1 MSETPEL
8 HRRRRARLFTVLAA
22 VGFALLLALALW
34 PERIEVS
41 TAKVDRG
48 PVRTTLID
56 EGRTRMREVY
66 VVSAPFS
73 GRVLRV
79 AVEPG
84 DAVRAGEPLA
94 RMTRSSAGF
103 LDPRLEAEAR
113 AAVTA
118 ALARERAATAERD
131 LAASEA
137 TRARQLAATRLI
149 ADTARDAAI
158 ARERS
163 AEAALQAA
171 TAEVRR
177 ARSALLAAGETGGEG
192 TVLVKAPVA
201 AIVLRVPQ
209 ESEAIVAAGTPLIVL
224 GDPTRVDVVAEF
236 LSQDAVTLR
245 PGAAAFIENWGG
257 ERLAARIERIEPVA
271 RTKVSALGIEE
282 QRTNVVLSFDSPPP
296 APLRVHDFR
305 IDARVIVAERNEA
318 VRVPLGALFR
328 DGDAWSVYVI
338 RGGRATLTRVEVG
351 LEDER
356 FREVT
361 KGLSRG
367 ETVVLFP
374 TSEVR
379 DGVRVKALAR

>member
-8 HRRRRARLFTVLAA
+8 HRRRRARLWTVLAA
-22 VGFALLLALALW
+22 LGLALLLALALW

-48 PVRTTLID
+48 PVRATLID

-66 VVSAPFS
+66 IVSAPFS

-84 DAVRAGEPLA
+84 DAVRVAEPLA

-113 AAVTA
+113 ATVTA

-149 ADTARDAAI
+149 ADTARDAAM

-171 TAEVRR
+171 AAEVRR
-177 ARSALLAAGETGGEG
+177 ARSALLSAGESGGEG
-192 TVLVKAPVA
+192 MVLVKAPVGA
-201 AIVLRVPQ
+201 VVLRVPQ
-209 ESEAIVAAGTPLIVL
+209 ESEAVVAGGTPLIVL
-224 GDPTRVDVVAEF
+224 GDPARVDVVAEF
-236 LSQDAVTLR
+236 LSQDAVTLQ

-257 ERLAARIERIEPVA
+257 APLAARIERIEPVA

-282 QRTNVVLSFDSPPP
+282 QRTNVILQFAESPPP
-296 APLRVHDFR
+296 ALRVHDFR
-305 IDARVIVAERNEA
+305 IDARVIVAERSDV

-328 DGDAWSVYVI
+328 DGNAWSVYVV
-338 RGGRATLTRVEVG
+338 RGGRAVRTRVEVG

-356 FREVT
+356 FREIT
-361 KGLSRG
+361 HGLAAG

-374 TSEVR
+374 SSEVG
-379 DGVRVKALAR
+379 DGVRLKVLAR

>member
-177 ARSALLAAGETGGEG
+177 ARSALLAAGETGGEHRRG
-192 TVLVKAPVA
+192 
-201 AIVLRVPQ
+201 
-209 ESEAIVAAGTPLIVL
+209 
-224 GDPTRVDVVAEF
+224 
-236 LSQDAVTLR
+236 DAVAGNVGDQD
-245 PGAAAFIENWGG
+245 PQAAS
-257 ERLAARIERIEPVA
+257 
-271 RTKVSALGIEE
+271 K
-282 QRTNVVLSFDSPPP
+282 
-296 APLRVHDFR
+296 
-305 IDARVIVAERNEA
+305 
-318 VRVPLGALFR
+318 
-328 DGDAWSVYVI
+328 
-338 RGGRATLTRVEVG
+338 
-351 LEDER
+351 
-356 FREVT
+356 
-361 KGLSRG
+361 KSR
-367 ETVVLFP
+367 
-374 TSEVR
+374 
-379 DGVRVKALAR
+379 

>member
-1 MSETPEL
+1 MSQSPEL
-8 HRRRRARLFTVLAA
+8 HRRRRARLWTVLAA

-34 PERIEVS
+34 PKRIEVS

-48 PVRTTLID
+48 LVRTALID

-84 DAVRAGEPLA
+84 DVVRAGEPLA
-94 RMTRSSAGF
+94 RMTRGSAGF

-113 AAVTA
+113 AAVTV

-131 LAASEA
+131 LAVSEA
-137 TRARQLAATRLI
+137 ARARQLAATRLI

-158 ARERS
+158 ARERA

-171 TAEVRR
+171 AAEVRR
-177 ARSALLAAGETGGEG
+177 ARSALLAAGESGGEG
-192 TVLVKAPVA
+192 AVLVKAPVA
-201 AIVLRVPQ
+201 AVVLRVPQ
-209 ESEAIVAAGTPLIVL
+209 ESEAVVASGTPLIVL
-224 GDPTRVDVVAEF
+224 GDPARVDVVAEF
-236 LSQDAVTLR
+236 LSQDAVTLQ

-257 ERLAARIERIEPVA
+257 APLAARIERVEPVA

-282 QRTNVVLSFDSPPP
+282 QRTNVILEFVEPPPP
-296 APLRVHDFR
+296 ALRVHDFR
-305 IDARVIVAERNEA
+305 IDARVIVAERSN
-318 VRVPLGALFR
+318 VLRVPLGALFR
-328 DGDAWSVYVI
+328 DGERWAVYVV
-338 RGGRATLTRVEVG
+338 RGGRAALTPVEVG
-351 LEDER
+351 LEDDSA
-356 FREVT
+356 REIT
-361 KGLSRG
+361 RGLELG

-374 TSEVR
+374 SSEVR
-379 DGVRVKALAR
+379 DGVRLKALAR

>member
-1 MSETPEL
+1 MSDTPEF

-257 ERLAARIERIEPVA
+257 EPLAARIERIEPVA

-282 QRTNVVLSFDSPPP
+282 QRTNVVLSFDAPPP

-318 VRVPLGALFR
+318 VRVPLGADR
-328 DGDAWSVYVI
+328 KS
-338 RGGRATLTRVEVG
+338 TR
-351 LEDER
+351 LNSSHR
-356 FREVT
+356 S
-361 KGLSRG
+361 LSRM
-367 ETVVLFP
+367 P
-374 TSEVR
+374 SS
-379 DGVRVKALAR
+379 A

>member
-1 MSETPEL
+1 MSDTPEF

-149 ADTARDAAI
+149 ADTARDAAQLCH
-158 ARERS
+158 ASAGERHRYPHHS
-163 AEAALQAA
+163 G
-171 TAEVRR
+171 
-177 ARSALLAAGETGGEG
+177 AAGPRQAGNNDGLYQGGH
-192 TVLVKAPVA
+192 
-201 AIVLRVPQ
+201 Q
-209 ESEAIVAAGTPLIVL
+209 D
-224 GDPTRVDVVAEF
+224 DP
-236 LSQDAVTLR
+236 
-245 PGAAAFIENWGG
+245 
-257 ERLAARIERIEPVA
+257 ERD
-271 RTKVSALGIEE
+271 
-282 QRTNVVLSFDSPPP
+282 QP
-296 APLRVHDFR
+296 A
-305 IDARVIVAERNEA
+305 
-318 VRVPLGALFR
+318 
-328 DGDAWSVYVI
+328 
-338 RGGRATLTRVEVG
+338 
-351 LEDER
+351 
-356 FREVT
+356 
-361 KGLSRG
+361 
-367 ETVVLFP
+367 
-374 TSEVR
+374 
-379 DGVRVKALAR
+379 

>member
-1 MSETPEL
+1 MSDTPEL
-8 HRRRRARLFTVLAA
+8 HRRRRARLLTVLAA
-22 VGFALLLALALW
+22 AGLALLLALALW
-34 PERIEVS
+34 PQQIEVS

-48 PVRTTLID
+48 AVRATLID

-94 RMTRSSAGF
+94 RMTRSSAAF

-113 AAVTA
+113 ATVTM

-131 LAASEA
+131 LAASA
-137 TRARQLAATRLI
+137 AARARPLAATRLI
-149 ADTARDAAI
+149 AETARDAAS
-158 ARERS
+158 ARERA
-163 AEAALQAA
+163 AEATVQAA
-171 TAEVRR
+171 AAEVRR
-177 ARSALLAAGETGGEG
+177 ARSALLAAGESGGEG
-192 TVLVKAPVA
+192 AVLVKAPVA
-201 AIVLRVPQ
+201 AVVLRVPQ
-209 ESEAIVAAGTPLIVL
+209 ESESVVAVGTPLIVL

-257 ERLAARIERIEPVA
+257 EPLAARIERVEPVA

-282 QRTNVVLSFDSPPP
+282 QRTNVVLGFDSPPP

-305 IDARVIVAERNEA
+305 IDARVIVAERAEA
-318 VRVPLGALFR
+318 IRVPLGALFR
-328 DGDAWSVYVI
+328 DGDAWSVYVV
-338 RGGRATLTRVEVG
+338 RGGRAALTRVAVG

-356 FREVT
+356 YREIT
-361 KGLSRG
+361 QGLSPG
-367 ETVVLFP
+367 DTVVLFP

>member
-8 HRRRRARLFTVLAA
+8 HRRRRARLWTVLAA
-22 VGFALLLALALW
+22 LGLALLLALALW

-41 TAKVDRG
+41 TAKVERG
-48 PVRTTLID
+48 PVRATLID

-66 VVSAPFS
+66 IVSAPFS

-113 AAVTA
+113 ATVTA

-149 ADTARDAAI
+149 ADTARDAAM

-171 TAEVRR
+171 AAEVRR
-177 ARSALLAAGETGGEG
+177 ARSALLSAGESGGEG

-201 AIVLRVPQ
+201 AVVLRVPQ
-209 ESEAIVAAGTPLIVL
+209 ESEAVVAGGTPLIVL
-224 GDPTRVDVVAEF
+224 GDPARVDVVAEF
-236 LSQDAVTLR
+236 LSQDAVTLQ

-257 ERLAARIERIEPVA
+257 APLAARIERIEPVA

-282 QRTNVVLSFDSPPP
+282 QRTNVILQFAESPPP
-296 APLRVHDFR
+296 ALRVHDFR
-305 IDARVIVAERNEA
+305 IDARVIVAERSDV

-328 DGDAWSVYVI
+328 DGNAWSVYVV
-338 RGGRATLTRVEVG
+338 RGGRAVRTRVEVG

-356 FREVT
+356 FREIT
-361 KGLSRG
+361 HGLAAG

-374 TSEVR
+374 SSEVG
-379 DGVRVKALAR
+379 DGVRLKALAR